1 MNSQV
6 TENNK
11 QGRRKGKRG
20 LRLGVLATMLSCAL
34 MVGPSGATGI
44 PVVDAASILKQVI
57 VSIERGLEHVETITK
72 WTQQLNHMKQQ
83 VIQIQSMLSSIG
95 MPANQPLTKV
105 GDNYLVAES
114 CSSGGGGFS
123 LATLASVF
131 KLNPDGDV
139 MEQQKQICVNIRV
152 ARNKKFDYTVDFVQK
167 TAPQMQSMLDKLNSQ
182 RNSNNNQGNLQAVDS
197 DSMRMANDL
206 ALKFQIWEGQMKAY
220 DTYIASMEENQRV
233 LAKTALKG
241 KQTILG
247 TFVKT
252 AALKTALSV
261 GN

>member
-1 MNSQV
+1 MNGQV
-6 TENNK
+6 TEKK
-11 QGRRKGKRG
+11 QQERRKGTGGR
-20 LRLGVLATMLSCAL
+20 RLGVLATVLSCVL
-34 MVGPSGATGI
+34 MVGPSNATGI

-57 VSIERGLEHVETITK
+57 VSIERGLEHVETISK
-72 WTQQLNHMKQQ
+72 WTQQLNHMRQQ
-83 VIQIQSMLSSIG
+83 VVQIQSMLSSIG

-114 CSSGGGGFS
+114 CGGSGGFS
-123 LATLASVF
+123 LASLASVF
-131 KLNPDGDV
+131 RLNTSGDV

-152 ARNKKFDYTVDFVQK
+152 ARNKKFDYTVDFVQR
-167 TAPQMQSMLDKLNSQ
+167 TAPQMQTMLDRLNSQ

-206 ALKFQIWEGQMKAY
+206 ALKFQVWEGQMKAY

-233 LAKTALKG
+233 LARTALKG
-241 KQTILG
+241 KQTIVG
-247 TFVKT
+247 AIVET
-252 AALKTALSV
+252 AVLKTALSV